1 MKHYDLI
8 NCISILENDVALTSL
23 LYEYEYLLNTN
34 NSNYTFPYFSALDN
48 MTYTSIENYN
58 YFIMYKMA
66 QLYDANSSYIQ
77 NNSIVY
83 LVDISITNN
92 LILAESFYNIFHA
105 SSIPILILKQIYYTL
120 KYSSIKMFFRDNYN
134 KFLPDFDNFII
145 DGTQKTKLL
154 QTAFMQEFDK
164 FALIMEKIKTI
175 SDIDTIP
182 SDYIVYLAQLVG
194 FENTSLDLLTV
205 DAYRYLVKNIIDIYD
220 MKGTTYSFELFFN
233 FLGFDVIVTEY
244 WFDRRFY
251 LSKYKSNPYTGETD
265 NTKFGY
271 YLTPYEPMNMQYTYT
286 TELATQEY
294 NVKNLLDFNSLADT
308 LNSVNYSVTE
318 LLGYKKVFGENKYIG
333 ETFDFFKTN
342 IVNFNIISMDTQYIS
357 TSVSNT
363 NQSNAI
369 LSYIEMLTPINIYKI
384 VTFSSPPGIDDASIA
399 FALADD
405 GSISNNRLF
414 MNLNQVTND
423 VNGYYYYKN
432 SLPYPTLEIV
442 PPRLS
447 VSNNTAGIW
456 IMAGA
461 NGYYSK
467 SSNNGA
473 TWSAFAAINNW
484 EANTINTIAR
494 NGTNWI
500 VAGTNGYFSISS
512 DAGVTWSDAAP
523 MNGWINNNI
532 LKIDTNS
539 SVWIAVGTN
548 GFYSISSDS
557 GVTWSNAALMTGWT
571 GLTIKT
577 IYSYSTSNWVVGGQ
591 NGYYSYSTNNGSS
604 WTSGAAISTG
614 WSTETINSIVGNG
627 TGFIAVGTSKLF
639 SIATSTIASFAAA
652 NPIASDPV
660 GNLISITYDST
671 ATTWSVIGDNGY
683 STASNN
689 TGTTWTTPLQ
699 IAGWWGSKLIS
710 GVAFTPLSGSPSYPK
725 TLMIVGDIGYYSTSN
740 SSTPSWS
747 AIARTQTT
755 KWTGAAIYNV
765 NNKYNIAGIK
775 SVQYAAIEDSESKFN
790 VAYPNTFDLKWSS
803 KSTDDGVTWSIPS
816 QTMLGWLSNAVLAVA
831 MESGS
836 NPWLVVGQNG
846 CYGTSSDGLIW
857 SAVQAISGW
866 GSNSIN
872 DIGYNGTGSVVV
884 GGSNGQYCVST
895 NYGSTWGTVGK
906 YILNNSTSGQG
917 WSSIIVGAS
926 ITITG
931 NIMAAASAIT
941 TNTNNVGIAVT
952 VAQVVAGDGSHVPVQ
967 TVTFSGVVD
976 NGSYITIDG
985 IIVPVLIGDTSIIV
999 ENKVAIALGVNS
1011 INAVTYGSLSTTW
1024 IAAGSNGYFSSSTNP
1039 TSWAAAVKIAGW
1051 GSNNINAVA
1060 TDGSGNWIAV
1070 GTNGLFSKSINNG
1083 ATWSTA
1089 SVMNSWCLLYNE
1101 DINDIAYGNGK
1112 WVAVGSKGSVS
1123 NSINNGLTWSS
1134 CKQITGWGLN
1144 VISSVIYSSHN
1155 TSWIAAG
1162 AFGRVST
1169 SANGITWVSNNPARG
1184 ILSTAATN
1192 NWYGIYINSIAVNA
1206 SGSVVIVGNSLY
1218 DSGMDQM
1225 FTVQQATAGDS
1236 LVDPGNNINNV
1247 KANLKLNNKNLGN
1260 LIVTNFSNLY
1270 SQNSF
1275 PPLTVQYIT
1284 INDGTGHTKIQL
1296 LNPFNGSNQI
1306 SQLVG
1311 KTIQL
1316 KNLSDVNKV
1325 GIYTILSVSLSSA
1338 PNYTY
1343 LYVQIATLSGSDQSS
1358 VGGLAYL
1365 ATENTTLGRVAFDP
1379 FSDRVIN
1386 YVVNRNSFTWNGS
1399 TQILSTYAI
1408 NVIATDGIATWIIAG
1423 ANGYFSRSIDN
1434 GLTWSGYAQI
1444 TGWST
1449 NAIRAMTTDN
1459 KGVWFVAGDNGTF
1472 SKSLDNGATWSNAA
1486 TPLGFGSNT
1495 VRGIAT
1501 DGVRKWIVV
1510 GDNGQMNISL
1520 NDGYNWGTAFTVSG
1534 WTTNNIYTI
1543 SNNKAIWIIGGAGG
1557 LSSISIDR
1565 GVTWT
1570 AAAQIT
1576 GFGSNIIYSIVNNGI
1591 TTWMA
1596 GGGNGNCCF
1605 SINNGSTW
1613 SSVTSGVLSSTNAI
1627 YSVATDFNGE
1637 WIVGGA
1643 SGFYNKVNTISIA
1656 IGSGGSSYTQADVNK
1671 IVKLL
1676 GGSKTALALITQV
1689 NGGSGTGAVTGIS
1702 LLNSGTNY
1710 IAATIATK
1718 GYTVG
1723 SGLTVVV
1730 TAALSSGTAAQT
1742 LIGTNNINA
1751 IVSNINSKWIVGGA
1765 NGYYNRT
1772 V

>member
-846 CYGTSSDGLIW
+846 CYGTSSNGLIW

-866 GSNSIN
+866 GLNSIN

-884 GGSNGQYCVST
+884 GGSNGQYCVSSD
-895 NYGSTWGTVGK
+895 YGSTWGTVYK
-906 YILNNSTSGQG
+906 YVLNTSTSTQA
-917 WSSIIVGAS
+917 WSSTVIGSTVI
-926 ITITG
+926 ITG
-931 NIMAAASAIT
+931 NVMAATSAVTIA
-941 TNTNNVGIAVT
+941 TNGVGISIVVVRT
-952 VAQVVAGDGSHVPVQ
+952 VVGDGSNVPTQ
-967 TVTFSGVVD
+967 TLTVSNNIVSGT
-976 NGSYITIDG
+976 SITIDG
-985 IIVPVLIGDTSIIV
+985 IDIPVSIGDTSIIV
-999 ENKVAIALGVNS
+999 ANKIAKALSVNS
-1011 INAVTYGSLSTTW
+1011 VYAVTYGSSSTTW
-1024 IAAGSNGYFSSSTNP
+1024 IAAGANGYFSKSVNRTTWST
-1039 TSWAAAVKIAGW
+1039 AIKIAGW
-1051 GSNNINAVA
+1051 GANNINAVA
-1060 TDGSGNWIAV
+1060 TDGSGKWMAV
-1070 GTNGLFSKSINNG
+1070 GTNGLFSVSIDNAVNW
-1083 ATWSTA
+1083 TTA
-1089 SVMNSWCLLYNE
+1089 SVMDSWCLSHNE
-1101 DINDIAYGNGK
+1101 DINDVAYGGGK
-1112 WVAVGSKGSVS
+1112 WVAVGSNGSVS

-1134 CKQITGWGLN
+1134 CKEITGWGLN
-1144 VISSVIYSSHN
+1144 AISSIVYSSFGSN
-1155 TSWIAAG
+1155 WIAAG
-1162 AFGRVST
+1162 AFGRVSN
-1169 SANGITWVSNNPARG
+1169 SSDGITWTSINPARG
-1184 ILSTAATN
+1184 NPAVAAIG
-1192 NWYGIYINSIAVNA
+1192 NWYSIYINSIAIDT
-1206 SGSVVIVGNSLY
+1206 SGHVVIVGNSLY
-1218 DSGMDQM
+1218 DAGMDQT
-1225 FTVQQATAGDS
+1225 FLAQQFSSDNLAYDT
-1236 LVDPGNNINNV
+1236 GNDLSYS
-1247 KANLKLNNKNLGN
+1247 KAILKLNNKNLGN
-1260 LIVTNFSNLY
+1260 LIISNFSNLY
-1270 SQNSF
+1270 SQYSL
-1275 PPLTVQYIT
+1275 PPLVVQYIT
-1284 INDGTGHTKIQL
+1284 INDGTAHSLITLK
-1296 LNPFNGSNQI
+1296 NPFNGSEQI
-1306 SQLVG
+1306 NQLVG
-1311 KTIQL
+1311 KKIQL
-1316 KNLSDVNKV
+1316 KNLSDLTKN
-1325 GIYTILSVSLSSA
+1325 GIYTILNVSLSSA
-1338 PNYTY
+1338 PVYAN
-1343 LYVQIATLSGSDQSS
+1343 LYVQVATLSGTDQST

-1365 ATENTTLGRVAFDP
+1365 DTENTTLGRVVLDTI
-1379 FSDRVIN
+1379 SDRVIN
-1386 YVVNRNSFTWNGS
+1386 YVVNRNSFTWGTS
-1399 TQILSTYAI
+1399 SQILSTIAI
-1408 NVIATDGIATWIIAG
+1408 NAIATDGVSTWIVAG
-1423 ANGYFSRSIDN
+1423 NNGYFNRSNNN
-1434 GLTWSGYAQI
+1434 GVTWSGFTQI
-1444 TGWST
+1444 SGWST
-1449 NAIRAMTTDN
+1449 NSIRAIATDN
-1459 KGVWFVAGDNGTF
+1459 NGIWFVAGDNGTV
-1472 SKSLDNGATWSNAA
+1472 SSSTDNGISWSNAA
-1486 TPLGFGSNT
+1486 IPLGFVANA

-1501 DGVRKWIVV
+1501 NGNKKWIFV
-1510 GDNGQMNISL
+1510 GDNGKMNVTL
-1520 NDGYNWGTAFTVSG
+1520 NNGANWGTVFTVSG
-1534 WTTNNIYTI
+1534 WTTNGIYTI
-1543 SNNKAIWIIGGAGG
+1543 SNNKSVWIIGGAAG
-1557 LSSISIDR
+1557 LSSISNNN
-1565 GVTWT
+1565 GLTWT
-1570 AAAQIT
+1570 TAAQIS
-1576 GFGSNIIYSIVNNGI
+1576 GFGSNIIQSIVNDNK

-1596 GGGNGNCCF
+1596 GGVGGYCCF
-1605 SINNGSTW
+1605 SINNGLTW
-1613 SSVTSGVLSSTNAI
+1613 STPTSGVLSSTNAI

-1643 SGFYNKVNTISIA
+1643 SGYWNKVNTITVA
-1656 IGSGGSSYTQADVNK
+1656 IHSGGGGTGYVAGDVGKVVK
-1671 IVKLL
+1671 ILS
-1676 GGSKTALALITQV
+1676 GSKTALLLINTV
-1689 NGGSGTGAVTGIS
+1689 AIGAVTS
-1702 LLNSGTNY
+1702 VTLLNSGLNY
-1710 IAATIATK
+1710 TAATSVATK
-1718 GYTVG
+1718 GDTTG
-1723 SGLTVVV
+1723 SGLIVDI
-1730 TAALSSGTAAQT
+1730 TAVLSSGTAAQT
-1742 LIGTNNINA
+1742 IIGTNQINVIA
-1751 IVSNINSKWIVGGA
+1751 SNINSKWIVGGA
-1765 NGYYNRT
+1765 SGYCNKT
-1772 V
+1772 L